1 MNIISK
7 INKSLAE
14 RIDTVVYT
22 DNPQTWKVSKSITI
36 DWKNILP
43 EPPKNNSQETK
54 KELGYLAEITDNLS
68 ISDKNLVS
76 LVDNEPLDLYN
87 DILRRHGL
95 KMPRDEFKKVW
106 DISLPIIMN
115 LKHQFNRPRPE
126 QLAKFYG
133 LTINVTE
140 TKTHQT
146 PAYPSGHTA
155 YAAMGAYLLSDMYPE
170 HSGEFFSKV
179 GDAGYARCLQG
190 VHYPSDNEASMVIT
204 GAIWQDIRYKMFPE
218 LKPYRTR
225 Q

>member
-7 INKSLAE
+7 LNKSIAE

-22 DNPQTWKVSKSITI
+22 DTPKSWKVSKSITI
-36 DWKNILP
+36 DWKSVLP
-43 EPPKNNSQETK
+43 SPPKNNSEETK
-54 KELGYLAEITDNLS
+54 KELDYLAKLTDNLS
-68 ISDKNLVS
+68 IADKNLVY

-95 KMPRDEFKKVW
+95 KMPRDKFKKVW
-106 DISLPIIMN
+106 NITLPIVMN

-133 LTINVTE
+133 LKINVLE

-179 GDAGYARCLQG
+179 GDAGHARCLQG

-204 GAIWQDIRYKMFPE
+204 GAVWQDVRYKMFPE
-218 LKPYRTR
+218 LKPYRI
-225 Q
+225 

>member
-43 EPPKNNSQETK
+43 EPPKNNSEETK
-54 KELGYLAEITDNLS
+54 KELNYLTDITANLT
-68 ISDKNLVS
+68 IDQKNLVY
-76 LVDNEPLDLYN
+76 LVDEEPLDLYN
-87 DILRRHGL
+87 SILRRHNL
-95 KMPRDEFKKVW
+95 KMPTKEFDKVW
-106 DISLPIIMN
+106 KITTPVIMN
-115 LKHQFNRPRPE
+115 LKHKFNRPRPE
-126 QLAKFYG
+126 QLAKYYG
-133 LTINVTE
+133 LTINVLE

-155 YAAMGAYLLSDMYPE
+155 YTAMGAYLLADMYPE
-170 HSGEFFSKV
+170 YSGEFFSKV

-204 GAIWQDIRYKMFPE
+204 GAIWQDIRYKLFPKLE
-218 LKPYRTR
+218 PFRR
-225 Q
+225 

>member
-7 INKSLAE
+7 LNKSIAE

-22 DNPQTWKVSKSITI
+22 DTSKSWKVSKSITI
-36 DWKNILP
+36 DWKSVLP
-43 EPPKNNSQETK
+43 SPPKNNSEETK
-54 KELGYLAEITDNLS
+54 KELDYLAKLTDSLS
-68 ISDKNLVS
+68 IADKNLVS

-95 KMPRDEFKKVW
+95 KMPRDKFKKVW
-106 DISLPIIMN
+106 NISLPIIMN
-115 LKHQFNRPRPE
+115 LKYQFNRPRPE

-155 YAAMGAYLLSDMYPE
+155 YTAMGAYLLSDMYPE

-204 GAIWQDIRYKMFPE
+204 GAIWQDIRYKLFPNLE
-218 LKPYRTR
+218 PFRR
-225 Q
+225 

>member
-1 MNIISK
+1 MSFISK

-14 RIDTVVYT
+14 RIESVTYT
-22 DNPQTWKVSKSITI
+22 DDTKSWNVSKQITI
-36 DWKNILP
+36 DWASILP
-43 EPPKNNSQETK
+43 EPPKNSSEETK
-54 KELGYLAEITDNLS
+54 KELKYLADLTENLS
-68 ISDKNLVS
+68 VSQKNLVY

-87 DILRRHGL
+87 DILRRHNL
-95 KMPRDEFKKVW
+95 KMPREEFKRVW
-106 DISLPIIMN
+106 KLSYPIIMN
-115 LKHQFNRPRPE
+115 LKHKFNRPRPE
-126 QLAKFYG
+126 QLAKYYG
-133 LTINVTE
+133 LQIAVLE

-155 YAAMGAYLLSDMYPE
+155 YTAMGAYLLSDMYPE

-218 LKPYRTR
+218 LKPYKI
-225 Q
+225 

>member
-7 INKSLAE
+7 LNKSIAE

-22 DNPQTWKVSKSITI
+22 DTSKSWKVSKSITI
-36 DWKNILP
+36 DWKSVLP
-43 EPPKNNSQETK
+43 SPPKNNSEETK
-54 KELGYLAEITDNLS
+54 KELDYLAKLTDSLS
-68 ISDKNLVS
+68 IADKNLVS

-95 KMPRDEFKKVW
+95 KMPRDKFKKVW
-106 DISLPIIMN
+106 NISLPIIMN
-115 LKHQFNRPRPE
+115 LKYQFNRPRPE

-133 LTINVTE
+133 LTINVIE

-155 YAAMGAYLLSDMYPE
+155 YAAMGAYLLSDMYSE

-179 GDAGYARCLQG
+179 GDAGHARCLQG

-218 LKPYRTR
+218 LKPYKI
-225 Q
+225 

>member
-14 RIDTVVYT
+14 RIDKVVYT

-43 EPPKNNSQETK
+43 EPPKNNSEETK
-54 KELGYLAEITDNLS
+54 KELSYLAEITDNLS

-76 LVDNEPLDLYN
+76 LVDSEPLDLYN

-155 YAAMGAYLLSDMYPE
+155 YTAMGAYLLSDMYPE

-179 GDAGYARCLQG
+179 GDAGHARCLQG

-218 LKPYRTR
+218 LKPYKI
-225 Q
+225 

>member
-14 RIDTVVYT
+14 RIDKVVYT

-43 EPPKNNSQETK
+43 QPPKNNSQETK

-133 LTINVTE
+133 LTINVIE

-179 GDAGYARCLQG
+179 GDAGHARCLQG

-218 LKPYRTR
+218 LKPYKI
-225 Q
+225 

>member
-7 INKSLAE
+7 LNKSIAE

-22 DNPQTWKVSKSITI
+22 DTSKSWKVSKSITI
-36 DWKNILP
+36 DWKSVLP
-43 EPPKNNSQETK
+43 SPPKNNSEETK
-54 KELGYLAEITDNLS
+54 KELDYLAKLTDSLS
-68 ISDKNLVS
+68 IADKNLVS

-95 KMPRDEFKKVW
+95 KMPRDKFKKVW
-106 DISLPIIMN
+106 NISLPIIMN
-115 LKHQFNRPRPE
+115 LKYQFNRPRPE

-155 YAAMGAYLLSDMYPE
+155 YTAMGAYLLSDMYPE
-170 HSGEFFSKV
+170 HSGEFFSRV
-179 GDAGYARCLQG
+179 GDAGHARCLQG

-218 LKPYRTR
+218 LKPYKI
-225 Q
+225 

>member
-7 INKSLAE
+7 LNKSIAE

-22 DNPQTWKVSKSITI
+22 DTSKSWKVSKSITI
-36 DWKNILP
+36 DWKSVLP
-43 EPPKNNSQETK
+43 SPPKNNSEETK
-54 KELGYLAEITDNLS
+54 KELDYLAKLTDSLS
-68 ISDKNLVS
+68 IADKNLVS

-95 KMPRDEFKKVW
+95 KMPRDKFKKVW
-106 DISLPIIMN
+106 NISLPIIMN

-133 LTINVTE
+133 LTINVIE

-170 HSGEFFSKV
+170 HSGEFFSRV
-179 GDAGYARCLQG
+179 GDAGHARCLQG

-218 LKPYRTR
+218 LKPYKI
-225 Q
+225 

>member
-7 INKSLAE
+7 INKSLAD
-14 RIDTVVYT
+14 RIDSVVYT
-22 DNPQTWKVSKSITI
+22 DNTQSWKVSDRITI
-36 DWKNILP
+36 NWQKLLP
-43 EPPKNNSQETK
+43 EPPKNSSEETRKELKYLADITANLSNSQ
-54 KELGYLAEITDNLS
+54 
-68 ISDKNLVS
+68 KNLVY
-76 LVDNEPLDLYN
+76 LVDGEPLDLYN
-87 DILRRHGL
+87 DILRRHRL
-95 KMPRDEFKKVW
+95 KMPTKEFDQVW
-106 DISLPIIMN
+106 KITTPIIMN

-133 LTINVTE
+133 LKINVLE

-204 GAIWQDIRYKMFPE
+204 GAIWQDIRYKLFPNLE
-218 LKPYRTR
+218 PFRR
-225 Q
+225 

>member
-133 LTINVTE
+133 LTINVIE

-179 GDAGYARCLQG
+179 GDAGHARCLQG

-218 LKPYRTR
+218 LKPYKI
-225 Q
+225 

>member
-7 INKSLAE
+7 LNKSIAE

-22 DNPQTWKVSKSITI
+22 DTSKSWKVSKSITI
-36 DWKNILP
+36 DWKSVLP
-43 EPPKNNSQETK
+43 SPPKNNSEETK
-54 KELGYLAEITDNLS
+54 KELDYLAKLTDSLS
-68 ISDKNLVS
+68 IADKNLVS

-95 KMPRDEFKKVW
+95 KIPRDKFKKVW
-106 DISLPIIMN
+106 NISLPIIMN
-115 LKHQFNRPRPE
+115 LKYQFNRPRPE

-133 LTINVTE
+133 LTINVIE

-170 HSGEFFSKV
+170 HSGEFFSRV
-179 GDAGYARCLQG
+179 GDAGHARCLQG

-218 LKPYRTR
+218 LKPYKI
-225 Q
+225 

>member
-14 RIDTVVYT
+14 RIDKAVYT

-218 LKPYRTR
+218 LKPYKI
-225 Q
+225 

>member
-14 RIDTVVYT
+14 RIDKAVYT

-133 LTINVTE
+133 LTINVIE

-179 GDAGYARCLQG
+179 GDAGHARCLQG

-218 LKPYRTR
+218 LKPYKI
-225 Q
+225 

>member
-7 INKSLAE
+7 LNKSIAE

-22 DNPQTWKVSKSITI
+22 DTSKSWKVSKSITI
-36 DWKNILP
+36 DWKSVLP
-43 EPPKNNSQETK
+43 SPPKNNSEETK
-54 KELGYLAEITDNLS
+54 KELDYLAKLTDSLS
-68 ISDKNLVS
+68 IADKNLVS

-95 KMPRDEFKKVW
+95 KMPRDKFKKVW
-106 DISLPIIMN
+106 NISLPIIMN
-115 LKHQFNRPRPE
+115 LKYQFNRPRPE

-133 LTINVTE
+133 LTINVIE

-170 HSGEFFSKV
+170 HSGEFFSRV
-179 GDAGYARCLQG
+179 GDAGHARCLQG

-218 LKPYRTR
+218 LKPYKI
-225 Q
+225 